1 MSETTNKSNNE
12 ISFKIGMVAPTGVGK
27 TSLLT
32 AICDEVQQRV
42 AEQSLEFWPK
52 GQRTQEAMSRA
63 RAEFHSAMNTSD
75 NLFTVPK
82 LQPTSDITEFEY
94 TVSVLPTRD
103 GSDTLKIS
111 FDILDYPGSMLG
123 KVEFAEKVTP
133 HLRDS
138 VALLVPISAD
148 ILMDWY
154 NTKDLNDTRNKQRNA
169 LANMMLDVDNV
180 LLAIRNWFGEK
191 VRRNQKAQLYFV
203 PVKCEKCF
211 DDNGGRF
218 DMSAKLHDAVCE
230 RYVNPLKLNEAQRSL
245 IQINVFYI
253 DTYGVVELRDIEMKD
268 IDNTLVSTFQ
278 RRTNM
283 GKNLRTKNA
292 YELLM
297 NILKFQMEDKL
308 HSAKDQR
315 VIYNDEL
322 INTGTKVETTTVQ
335 LGNTCEAKDNRV
347 NNYTLGEKIWFYF
360 VPDKTLEEFD
370 KRIKNLQAQIIA
382 GKETQAKLQGLL
394 AQNKQNCD
402 RYGEAI
408 KLLTSLINDM
418 PNRQEKVYV

>member
-1 MSETTNKSNNE
+1 MSETTNKPNNE

-42 AEQSLEFWPK
+42 AEQPLEFWPK
-52 GQRTQEAMSRA
+52 GERTQAAMSRA

-82 LQPTSDITEFEY
+82 LKPTSDITEFEY
-94 TVSVLPTRD
+94 AVSMLPSKD
-103 GSDTLKIS
+103 ESGTLKIA
-111 FDILDYPGSMLG
+111 FDILDYPGSLLG
-123 KVEFAEKVTP
+123 TDEFAEKVTP

-169 LANMMLDVDNV
+169 VANMMLDVDNV

-218 DMSAKLHDAVCE
+218 NMVAKLHDAVCE
-230 RYVNPLKLNEAQRSL
+230 RYVNSLELNEDQRRL

-253 DTYGVVELRDIEMKD
+253 DTYGVVELRDIDMKD
-268 IDNTLVSTFQ
+268 GEMLVSTFQ

-283 GKNLRTKNA
+283 GKNLRTMNA

-315 VIYNDEL
+315 VIYNDKL

-335 LGNTCEAKDNRV
+335 LGNTCEAKDIRV

-370 KRIKNLQAQIIA
+370 KKIKNLQAQIQA

-402 RYGEAI
+402 RYEEAI